1 MTLPVMPNPKIQ
13 FFDNNGDPLAG
24 GKIYSYEAGTSTP
37 KATYSE
43 ATGTTANANPVVLD
57 SRGEASIYLSGT
69 YKIVLK
75 DADDFQLWSMDNVS
89 MMPYTTIEQSEWV
102 DQNLTLT
109 YSSATV
115 FTVPSDLTAS
125 FVVGRR
131 IKAIVSA
138 GTIYGVIKTSAYTTL
153 TTVTCVWDS
162 GSLDS
167 GLSDV
172 SLGLIMPTNTAYPNL
187 YALPRYTTT
196 QRDALTAA
204 AGMVIYNTTT
214 TKVEAYHDSAWNTVH
229 AGATPTISDFT
240 NMAHDHGDANDG
252 GAIVWQGLPDGAEL
266 QTVHYTTGASSTITT
281 SIVKDDSLPQNT
293 EGTEIMTLAITP
305 LSATN
310 KLLIRAVGYFGLDSG
325 DCGAAMALFKN
336 SDADA
341 LKVGAISSSV
351 PNAKTILPIP
361 IEHYMVSGG
370 TSTITFK
377 IRGGKI
383 DTGNIQ
389 FNGTVAGGRLFGGV
403 MASSITITEYK
414 AS

>member
-1 MTLPVMPNPKIQ
+1 MPLPVMPNPKVQ
-13 FFDNNGDPLAG
+13 FFDNNGNPLAG

-57 SRGEASIYLSGT
+57 SRGEASVYLSGT
-69 YKIVLK
+69 YKLVLK
-75 DADDFQLWSMDNVS
+75 DADDVQLWSMDNVS
-89 MMPYTTIEQSEWV
+89 MMPYTTIAQSEWV

-109 YSSATV
+109 YSSAIV

-125 FVVGRR
+125 FVAGRR
-131 IKAIVSA
+131 IKAVVSA

-214 TKVEAYHDSAWNTVH
+214 TKVEAYHDSAWNIMH
-229 AGATPTISDFT
+229 AGATPTISNFT
-240 NMAHDHGDANDG
+240 NMAHDHGDADDG
-252 GAIVWQGLPDGAEL
+252 GAIVWQGLPDGVVV
-266 QTVHYTTGASSTITT
+266 QVVKTQTGAVATGSTVMPI
-281 SIVKDDSLPQNT
+281 DDTIPQNT
-293 EGTEIMTLAITP
+293 EGDEYMTLAITP
-305 LSATN
+305 KATTNILVIDVIAQVSVASAQR
-310 KLLIRAVGYFGLDSG
+310 IGG
-325 DCGAAMALFKN
+325 ALFQ
-336 SDADA
+336 DATADA
-341 LKVGAISSSV
+341 LAATSVGSTTNGWDGAVIPIYIRHTMAAGTTSATTFKFRAGAIG
-351 PNAKTILPIP
+351 AT
-361 IEHYMVSGG
+361 
-370 TSTITFK
+370 TTT
-377 IRGGKI
+377 
-383 DTGNIQ
+383 
-389 FNGTVAGGRLFGGV
+389 FNGQGGARLFGGV

>member
-13 FFDNNGDPLAG
+13 FFDNSGNPLAG

-57 SRGEASIYLSGT
+57 SRGEASVYLSGT
-69 YKIVLK
+69 YKLVLK
-75 DADDFQLWSMDNVS
+75 DESDVQIWSMDNIS
-89 MMPYTTIEQSEWV
+89 AMPYTTVTQSEWI

-115 FTVPSDLTAS
+115 FTIPSDLTAS

-131 IKAIVSA
+131 IKAVVSA
-138 GTIYGVIKTSAYTTL
+138 GTIYGVIKISAYTTL

-240 NMAHDHGDANDG
+240 NMTHDHGDANDG
-252 GAIVWQGLPDGAEL
+252 GAIVWQGLPDGPVV
-266 QTVHYTTGASSTITT
+266 QTVYAEVTTMSTGTT
-281 SIVKDDSLPQNT
+281 AMPRDNTKPQNT
-293 EGTEIMTLAITP
+293 EGFQVLTATITP
-305 LSATN
+305 KATTN
-310 KLLIRAVGYFGLDSG
+310 KLRVDLDFTISIAHAAGLCGVALFRDSG
-325 DCGAAMALFKN
+325 VDAVASRALHGTPNNAMPYQMTYYVTAGSVAATTFN
-336 SDADA
+336 
-341 LKVGAISSSV
+341 VRIG
-351 PNAKTILPIP
+351 NAT
-361 IEHYMVSGG
+361 G
-370 TSTITFK
+370 STITF
-377 IRGGKI
+377 
-383 DTGNIQ
+383 
-389 FNGTVAGGRLFGGV
+389 NGEAGAALFDGTL
-403 MASSITITEYK
+403 MSSITITEYK

>member
-13 FFDNNGDPLAG
+13 FFDNSGNPLAG

-43 ATGTTANANPVVLD
+43 ATGTTANANPTILD
-57 SRGEASIYLSGT
+57 SRGEAAIYLSGT

-75 DADDFQLWSMDNVS
+75 DADDVQLWSIDNVS
-89 MMPYTTIEQSEWV
+89 AMPYTTVTQSEWV

-115 FTVPSDLTAS
+115 FTIPSDLTAS

-131 IKAIVSA
+131 IKAVVSA

-214 TKVEAYHDSAWNTVH
+214 TKIEAYHDSAWNTVH

-252 GAIVWQGLPDGAEL
+252 GAIVWQGLPDGVSI
-266 QTVHYTTGASSTITT
+266 QTVKTQTGAVATGTTVMPVDDTI
-281 SIVKDDSLPQNT
+281 PQNT
-293 EGTEIMTLAITP
+293 EGDEYMTLAITP
-305 LSATN
+305 KATTNILIIDISCSFTSNTGSTQVSGALFQDTTVNALAANACLYQAAASDINNTFFLRHTMAAGTTSATTF
-310 KLLIRAVGYFGLDSG
+310 KFRAGPA
-325 DCGAAMALFKN
+325 GAA
-336 SDADA
+336 
-341 LKVGAISSSV
+341 
-351 PNAKTILPIP
+351 
-361 IEHYMVSGG
+361 
-370 TSTITFK
+370 TITM
-377 IRGGKI
+377 
-383 DTGNIQ
+383 
-389 FNGTVAGGRLFGGV
+389 NGTGGARLFGGV

>member
-13 FFDNNGDPLAG
+13 FFDNNGNPLAG

-57 SRGEASIYLSGT
+57 SRGEASVYLSGT
-69 YKIVLK
+69 YKLVLK
-75 DADDFQLWSMDNVS
+75 DADDVQLWSMDNVS
-89 MMPYTTIEQSEWV
+89 MMPYTTIEQSEWI

-131 IKAIVSA
+131 IKAVVSA

-252 GAIVWQGLPDGAEL
+252 GAIVWQGLPDGAVVQVQHY
-266 QTVHYTTGASSTITT
+266 QTGEVATGTTVLPADNTI
-281 SIVKDDSLPQNT
+281 PQNT
-293 EGTEIMTLAITP
+293 EGDEYMTLAITP
-305 LSATN
+305 KATTNILVIECVFIGASSAAGSFGCALYQDSTADAIAGCMNYISTNHINQSVVISFKHKMTAGTTSATTF
-310 KLLIRAVGYFGLDSG
+310 KVRAG
-325 DCGAAMALFKN
+325 N
-336 SDADA
+336 S
-341 LKVGAISSSV
+341 
-351 PNAKTILPIP
+351 NANTTTING
-361 IEHYMVSGG
+361 VSGG
-370 TSTITFK
+370 
-377 IRGGKI
+377 
-383 DTGNIQ
+383 
-389 FNGTVAGGRLFGGV
+389 RLYGGV